1 MDSVLKKIFYFYA
14 DKTGL
19 YDNDSNLASS
29 HYTNFCVVFLLY
41 CSQLLYSASR
51 VCWVPGDIK
60 GDLYN
65 KKVCLDTSGYDL
77 CFLFSNCII
86 QVYAA

>member
-1 MDSVLKKIFYFYA
+1 MVQPNTGVFKGISDSISL
-14 DKTGL
+14 L
-19 YDNDSNLASS
+19 SMNDNVCESK
-29 HYTNFCVVFLLY
+29 FFPLY
-41 CSQLLYSASR
+41 CFQLLYGASR